1 MDGGPGGGWG
11 PRLISIIGFNRP
23 FINNQPF
30 KLQV

>member
-23 FINNQPF
+23 FNQPF